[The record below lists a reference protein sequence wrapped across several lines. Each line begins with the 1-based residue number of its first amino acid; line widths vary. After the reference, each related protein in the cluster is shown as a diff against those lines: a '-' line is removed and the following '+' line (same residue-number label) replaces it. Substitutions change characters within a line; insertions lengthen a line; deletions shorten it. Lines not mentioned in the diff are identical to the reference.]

1 MSSLVFYVEHAIL
14 LLMNSIP
21 LHDPKCK
28 LCKPAL
34 AAIKRC
40 QRQQYRAG
48 QPVKAI
54 EIRLSPDFNAFGVF
68 MGFHVSLVK

>member
-1 MSSLVFYVEHAIL
+1 MLHA
-14 LLMNSIP
+14 MNSIP

-40 QRQQYRAG
+40 QREYRKG
-48 QPVKAI
+48 KSQRSVKV
-54 EIRLSPDFNAFGVF
+54 ELSPDFNAFGVF